1 MKSSEYWEKAALLRA
16 VAIQDGAVYTTEEI
30 LQLYNEALED
40 IDEEIRKI
48 YYNWQKRIGA
58 DEETAVYLLDRAK
71 REENL
76 NNLIYLLENAPDEKA
91 RLDILEYI
99 HRDGLSVRAYAA
111 RAERYEVVK
120 EQIYIRIKQLAVKEI
135 AIVKEAKKQA
145 YKESYYGLIDDTA
158 KGLNMGINFAVLNDR
173 AIDEAVSAKWHG
185 ERFFSRIWKHTD
197 DLAEKAQKLVTKAVM
212 SGESLT
218 KTSAK
223 LAEQFEVSKYQ
234 ATTLVRTE
242 TAHIHNM
249 ADMKGYED
257 LGIEEYKYLA
267 TLDYKTC
274 EICQPL
280 DGRVFKRSEAR
291 EGINYPTMHPNC
303 RCTTTMNMT
312 YTQRRARNPLTGR
325 NEVIDGNITYKE
337 WRENLTPEQEEALQ
351 LAQKKDSRRT
361 ADKLQFEKYKN
372 VLGTKVTGRSFD
384 KWQDIKLTEP
394 DKWQEMKA
402 LYRQKSSLD
411 KSVKNDII
419 NVRGDDLAEI
429 IKLGKIDTQLLKK
442 EFGDLKTDE
451 IIITNERIAHI
462 KLHHPEDYK
471 LFEKYGVNTV
481 EQPDRIIKDC
491 KNKGTVFMIKQLEN
505 TNLNIVSRLVLT
517 DDDDNLKNSVMTFYR
532 IRQKNLEKLEK
543 KNKLLYKKE

>member
-1 MKSSEYWEKAALLRA
+1 MKSSGYWEKTALLRA

-30 LQLYNEALED
+30 LQLYNEALDD

-58 DEETAVYLLDRAK
+58 DEETAAYLLDRAK
-71 REENL
+71 REDNL
-76 NNLIYLLENAPDEKA
+76 NNLVYLLENAPDEKA

-111 RAERYEVVK
+111 RAERYETVK

-135 AIVKEAKKQA
+135 EIMKEAKKQA

-185 ERFFSRIWKHTD
+185 ERFSSRIWKHTD

-212 SGESLT
+212 SGESIQ

-257 LGIEEYKYLA
+257 LGIEEYKYLSV
-267 TLDYKTC
+267 LDYSTC
-274 EICQPL
+274 ELCQPL
-280 DGRVFKRSEAR
+280 DGKIFKVSEIR
-291 EGINYPTMHPNC
+291 EGVNFPVIHPRC
-303 RCTTTMNMT
+303 RCTTCMAMDFTN
-312 YTQRRARNPLTGR
+312 RRARNPLTDK
-325 NEVIDGNITYKE
+325 NYIVDGDITYSE
-337 WRENLTPEQEEALQ
+337 WLDSLTPEQKAALE
-351 LAQKKDSRRT
+351 LSRKKDSNKI

-372 VLGTKVTGRSFD
+372 RLGSKNVPKTLEKFLETKYNKIDEYNSLKKTYATIGEIDRKPWTDSFKEKAKKSYYDFKNENIEMSAHAISRFLSRKDGTNGISYTFDDMVKQCNMLENYIQADGRLV
-384 KWQDIKLTEP
+384 KYYNQVAVVYNE
-394 DKWQEMKA
+394 
-402 LYRQKSSLD
+402 
-411 KSVKNDII
+411 KNDAVVSIV
-419 NVRGDDLAEI
+419 NRKNTKKDWR
-429 IKLGKIDTQLLKK
+429 KI
-442 EFGDLKTDE
+442 
-451 IIITNERIAHI
+451 
-462 KLHHPEDYK
+462 
-471 LFEKYGVNTV
+471 
-481 EQPDRIIKDC
+481 
-491 KNKGTVFMIKQLEN
+491 
-505 TNLNIVSRLVLT
+505 
-517 DDDDNLKNSVMTFYR
+517 
-532 IRQKNLEKLEK
+532 
-543 KNKLLYKKE
+543 